1 MKKEFR
7 IIQRKIKP
15 VQLSLLLV
23 LIFLANMVLAC
34 TPASK
39 PDGDE
44 GQEEVQTPRVEV
56 VFCLDATG
64 SMSGLISTAKEKI
77 WSIANNLASA
87 DPAPDLYMGLVFYRD
102 RGDAFVTKFY
112 QLTDDLDK
120 LYSELMNIN
129 AGGGGDGP
137 ESVNQAL
144 HEAIDQIEWN
154 QDDNTYRTVFLVGDF
169 PPHMDYQDDVKY
181 HETCKIAKERD
192 ITINAVQ
199 MGLEPST
206 TPIWKEIASLTNGEY
221 FQVDANANGYT
232 VNTPFDDDLIEL
244 SRQLEDTRIYY
255 GDKEAKSRGVAKDE
269 VSEKNN
275 SLASKEALARRAI
288 YMNTAS
294 GKKSFFGQNEL
305 IYEMENNNVK
315 VADIEEEQLPDNMT
329 GMNLEEREKYVN
341 ELLEKRKEI
350 EKQIAELEIKR
361 QEYIKKQMEEA
372 GKADSETFS
381 GNVMEAVKEQSES
394 KKIHYDTNIKH

>member
-1 MKKEFR
+1 M
-7 IIQRKIKP
+7 RKNILKITNRVKP
-15 VQLSLLLV
+15 IQLSV
-23 LIFLANMVLAC
+23 LMIMIFLANIVLAC
-34 TPASK
+34 NPVSK

-87 DPAPDLYMGLVFYRD
+87 EPAPELYMGLVFYRD

-181 HETCKIAKERD
+181 HETCKIAKEKD

-255 GDKEAKSRGVAKDE
+255 GDKEAKSRGELKDE

-275 SLASKEALARRAI
+275 SMASKEALARRAI

-305 IYEMENNNVK
+305 IYEIENNNVK
-315 VADIEEEQLPDNMT
+315 VEDIEKNQLPDNMVDMT
-329 GMNLEEREKYVN
+329 LEEREKYVN
-341 ELLEKRKEI
+341 KLLVKRKEI